1 MTEGIR
7 RLLARGR
14 SSRGVLVLGGSA
26 LGNFARA
33 VDDDEAMR
41 TTARAWERGL
51 RWFDT
56 APHYGLGLS
65 ERRLGAELRRHPP
78 GEFVVSTKVGRL
90 LVPNPAPAR
99 WDTDGFAVPGDLRR
113 QWDFTPSGVERSLEE
128 SLSRLGLSAVDIAYL
143 HDPDQAWPG
152 AAREGLASLARLKQA
167 GVVRAVGIGTNA
179 IDGLAGI
186 IQDGLVDIVMLANRY
201 SLLDHS
207 GLEPVLTPARQAGV
221 AVVAAGV
228 FATGLL
234 ATARPAPGATYEY
247 GPAGAGV
254 VERANRIASVCERH
268 GVELPAVALAF
279 PLLHPAVVAVAVG
292 MRSPQEVD
300 DNLRRFET
308 GIPDG
313 VWRDL
318 VTEGLIESGTVPER
332 QGRPA

>member
-1 MTEGIR
+1 MTEAIR

-33 VDDDEAMR
+33 VDDDEAAR

-113 QWDFTPSGVERSLEE
+113 RWDFTPSGVERSLEE
-128 SLSRLGLSAVDIAYL
+128 SLSRLGLDAVDIAYV

-179 IDGLAGI
+179 TDGLAGVI
-186 IQDGLVDIVMLANRY
+186 RDGLVDVVMLANRY
-201 SLLDHS
+201 SLLDHT
-207 GLEPVLTPARQAGV
+207 GLEPVLTPAREAGV

-234 ATARPAPGATYEY
+234 ATARPTPGATYEY

-292 MRSPQEVD
+292 MRSPGEVD

-332 QGRPA
+332 